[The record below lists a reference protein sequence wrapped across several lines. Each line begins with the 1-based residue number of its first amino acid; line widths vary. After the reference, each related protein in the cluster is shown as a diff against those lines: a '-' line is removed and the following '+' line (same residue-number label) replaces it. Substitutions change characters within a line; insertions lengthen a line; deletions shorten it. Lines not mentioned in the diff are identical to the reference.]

1 VFDVAPTE
9 LLLLGAVAV
18 AVIPP
23 KDLPRA
29 MRFAGQWIGKARGM
43 ARHFRSGLDEMIRQ
57 AELEEIEKKWRE
69 ENERIMREHPLHDAI
84 EHPVLPADA
93 GETGLPAEAGETVLP
108 ADAGETIPPAD
119 AGETTAPAALPAPE
133 ADQIADMIEEPA
145 PPEARGDAAPLP
157 TADNVTGQPPLV
169 PEGSPPISEPAP
181 RRARAPKAEP
191 AADENGP
198 ELPFDLPPQ

>member
-1 VFDVAPTE
+1 LFDVSSPE
-9 LLLLGAVAV
+9 LLLLGAVAI

-84 EHPVLPADA
+84 EHPP
-93 GETGLPAEAGETVLP
+93 E
-108 ADAGETIPPAD
+108 PPVM
-119 AGETTAPAALPAPE
+119 TALPSPVS
-133 ADQIADMIEEPA
+133 DMIEEPA
-145 PPEARGDAAPLP
+145 PAGGDASG
-157 TADNVTGQPPLV
+157 VTVPP
-169 PEGSPPISEPAP
+169 EHEPATHAAEP
-181 RRARAPKAEP
+181 PAASVPKAASAEE
-191 AADENGP
+191 ENGP
-198 ELPFDLPPQ
+198 ELPLGLPPKS

>member
-1 VFDVAPTE
+1 VFDVTSTE

-29 MRFAGQWIGKARGM
+29 MRFAGQWIGRARGM

-84 EHPVLPADA
+84 EHPP
-93 GETGLPAEAGETVLP
+93 EAPVMT
-108 ADAGETIPPAD
+108 
-119 AGETTAPAALPAPE
+119 ALPSPVAE
-133 ADQIADMIEEPA
+133 MIEEPA
-145 PPEARGDAAPLP
+145 PAVGETSAGLVAPSGPESASAAAQAPV
-157 TADNVTGQPPLV
+157 A
-169 PEGSPPISEPAP
+169 PAP
-181 RRARAPKAEP
+181 KIASAE
-191 AADENGP
+191 DENGP
-198 ELPFDLPPQ
+198 ELPLGLPPKP

>member
-1 VFDVAPTE
+1 MFDVNPQE

-43 ARHFRSGLDEMIRQ
+43 ARHFRSGLDEMVRQ

-84 EHPVLPADA
+84 EHPD
-93 GETGLPAEAGETVLP
+93 E
-108 ADAGETIPPAD
+108 
-119 AGETTAPAALPAPE
+119 PAALPAPSAVDPVLE
-133 ADQIADMIEEPA
+133 GMIDEDRSDLRVSENGTELPPPLPVDAPA
-145 PPEARGDAAPLP
+145 PPHRVAAE
-157 TADNVTGQPPLV
+157 D
-169 PEGSPPISEPAP
+169 
-181 RRARAPKAEP
+181 
-191 AADENGP
+191 
-198 ELPFDLPPQ
+198 

>member
-1 VFDVAPTE
+1 MFDVNPQE

-43 ARHFRSGLDEMIRQ
+43 ARHFRSGLDEMVRQ

-84 EHPVLPADA
+84 EHPAEPVMTALPGPDADMVVEPA
-93 GETGLPAEAGETVLP
+93 PAEANAEV
-108 ADAGETIPPAD
+108 
-119 AGETTAPAALPAPE
+119 APE
-133 ADQIADMIEEPA
+133 VQSTAAEPA
-145 PPEARGDAAPLP
+145 PK
-157 TADNVTGQPPLV
+157 
-169 PEGSPPISEPAP
+169 
-181 RRARAPKAEP
+181 RARAPKPSPPEP
-191 AADENGP
+191 EEGEHGP
-198 ELPFDLPPQ
+198 ELPFDLPPRS

>member
-1 VFDVAPTE
+1 VFDVASTE

-69 ENERIMREHPLHDAI
+69 ENERIMREHPLYDAI
-84 EHPVLPADA
+84 EHPA
-93 GETGLPAEAGETVLP
+93 
-108 ADAGETIPPAD
+108 
-119 AGETTAPAALPAPE
+119 
-133 ADQIADMIEEPA
+133 EEPA
-145 PPEARGDAAPLP
+145 MTALAAPAEPAPAEVAAVPAATETEPFPRASESDPAPLP
-157 TADNVTGQPPLV
+157 VERVAD
-169 PEGSPPISEPAP
+169 E
-181 RRARAPKAEP
+181 
-191 AADENGP
+191 ENGP
-198 ELPFDLPPQ
+198 ELPLGLPPKQ

>member
-1 VFDVAPTE
+1 VFDVNPTE

-43 ARHFRSGLDEMIRQ
+43 ARHFRSGLDEMVRQ

-84 EHPVLPADA
+84 EHP
-93 GETGLPAEAGETVLP
+93 AEPVMT
-108 ADAGETIPPAD
+108 
-119 AGETTAPAALPAPE
+119 ALPAPE
-133 ADQIADMIEEPA
+133 TDMMIEPA
-145 PPEARGDAAPLP
+145 PADAIAEVTLPVEPVSPPAEPSAAKPAPKRVHVPKAAAP
-157 TADNVTGQPPLV
+157 D
-169 PEGSPPISEPAP
+169 EGDP
-181 RRARAPKAEP
+181 
-191 AADENGP
+191 GP
-198 ELPFDLPPQ
+198 ELPFDLPPKS